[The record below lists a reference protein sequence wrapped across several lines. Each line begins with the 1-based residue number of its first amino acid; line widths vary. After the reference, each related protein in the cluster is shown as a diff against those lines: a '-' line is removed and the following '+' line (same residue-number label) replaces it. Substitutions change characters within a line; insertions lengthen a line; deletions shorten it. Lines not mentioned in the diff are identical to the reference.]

1 MAAKASTRKIVMLT
15 AIISLVS
22 FLYKLSLGIVNA
34 SAILILASVST
45 LLVFIAKVT
54 FLKNATKYRAQKK
67 KGYLVMA
74 VVTLIYSLLF
84 IFFSSL
90 KAAGIELENQK
101 TYEGLY
107 GAIFIAF
114 ILLMF
119 ILSLVNLRKALDKTD
134 LAIIGLKEITFVSAL
149 ADLVI
154 IEDFVSRIILQYND
168 VAIMSQIN
176 SYFVLG
182 VSIVMLIVPLIMLV
196 RFVRYRAQAF
206 KRLFSPR
213 Q

>member
-1 MAAKASTRKIVMLT
+1 MAVKASTRKIVMLT

-54 FLKNATKYRAQKK
+54 FLKNATKSRAQKK

-90 KAAGIELENQK
+90 KAAGIELENER
-101 TYEGLY
+101 TYEGPL
-107 GAIFIAF
+107 GAILIAIIF
-114 ILLMF
+114 VMF
-119 ILSLVNLRKALDKTD
+119 ILSLIKLRKALNKTD
-134 LAIIGLKEITFVSAL
+134 LAVIGLKEITFVSAL

-154 IEDFVSRIILQYND
+154 IEDFVSRIILQYKEVEFMD
-168 VAIMSQIN
+168 KIN
-176 SYFVLG
+176 GFFVLG
-182 VSIVMLIVPLIMLV
+182 VSITMLVIPLVMLV
-196 RFVRYRAQAF
+196 RFIRYKAQAL
-206 KRLFSPR
+206 KSLFSPH

>member
-54 FLKNATKYRAQKK
+54 FLKNATKSRAQKK

-90 KAAGIELENQK
+90 KAAGIELENER
-101 TYEGLY
+101 TYEGPL
-107 GAIFIAF
+107 GAILIAIIF
-114 ILLMF
+114 VMF
-119 ILSLVNLRKALDKTD
+119 ILSLIKLRKALNKTD
-134 LAIIGLKEITFVSAL
+134 LAVIGLKEITFVSAL

-154 IEDFVSRIILQYND
+154 IEDFVSRIILQYKEVEFMD
-168 VAIMSQIN
+168 KIN
-176 SYFVLG
+176 GFFVLG
-182 VSIVMLIVPLIMLV
+182 VSITMLVIPLVMLV
-196 RFVRYRAQAF
+196 RFIRYKA
-206 KRLFSPR
+206 
-213 Q
+213 

>member
-1 MAAKASTRKIVMLT
+1 MAVKASTRKIVMLT

-22 FLYKLSLGIVNA
+22 FLYKLSLGIINA
-34 SAILILASVST
+34 SAILIIASVST
-45 LLVFIAKVT
+45 LLVFIAKVA
-54 FLKNATKYRAQKK
+54 FLKSATKTRAKK
-67 KGYLVMA
+67 KKAYLVIA
-74 VVTLIYSLLF
+74 LVTLFYSLLF
-84 IFFSSL
+84 IFFSAL

-107 GAIFIAF
+107 GAIFIVF

-134 LAIIGLKEITFVSAL
+134 LAMIGLKEITFVSAL

-168 VAIMSQIN
+168 FAYMSKIN
-176 SYFVLG
+176 GFFVLG
-182 VSIVMLIVPLIMLV
+182 VSLTMLIIPLIMLV
-196 RFVRYRAQAF
+196 RFIRYKA
-206 KRLFSPR
+206 
-213 Q
+213 

>member
-196 RFVRYRAQAF
+196 RFVRYRA
-206 KRLFSPR
+206 
-213 Q
+213 

>member
-15 AIISLVS
+15 AFISLVS

-54 FLKNATKYRAQKK
+54 FLKNATKSRTQKK
-67 KGYLVMA
+67 KGYLVVA

-90 KAAGIELENQK
+90 KAAGIELENER
-101 TYEGLY
+101 TYEGPL
-107 GAIFIAF
+107 GAILIAIIF
-114 ILLMF
+114 VMF
-119 ILSLVNLRKALDKTD
+119 ILSLIKLRKALNKTD
-134 LAIIGLKEITFVSAL
+134 LAVIGLKEITFVSAL

-154 IEDFVSRIILQYND
+154 IEDFVSRIILQYREIEYMD
-168 VAIMSQIN
+168 KIN
-176 SYFVLG
+176 GFFVLG
-182 VSIVMLIVPLIMLV
+182 VSITMLVIPLVMLV
-196 RFVRYRAQAF
+196 RFIRYKA
-206 KRLFSPR
+206 
-213 Q
+213 

>member
-1 MAAKASTRKIVMLT
+1 MAVKASTRKIVMLT

-54 FLKNATKYRAQKK
+54 FLKNATKSRAQKK

-90 KAAGIELENQK
+90 KAAGIELENER
-101 TYEGLY
+101 TYEGPL
-107 GAIFIAF
+107 GAILIAIIF
-114 ILLMF
+114 VMF
-119 ILSLVNLRKALDKTD
+119 ILSLIKLRKALNKTD
-134 LAIIGLKEITFVSAL
+134 LAVIGLKEITFVSAL

-154 IEDFVSRIILQYND
+154 IEDFVSRIILQYKEVEFMD
-168 VAIMSQIN
+168 KIN
-176 SYFVLG
+176 GFFVLG
-182 VSIVMLIVPLIMLV
+182 VSITMLVIPLVMLV
-196 RFVRYRAQAF
+196 RFIRYKA
-206 KRLFSPR
+206 
-213 Q
+213 